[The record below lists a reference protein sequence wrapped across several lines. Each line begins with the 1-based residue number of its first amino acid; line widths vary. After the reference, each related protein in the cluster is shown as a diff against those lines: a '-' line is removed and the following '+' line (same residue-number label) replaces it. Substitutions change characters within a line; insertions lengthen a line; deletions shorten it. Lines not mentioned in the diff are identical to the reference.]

1 MGFVVEV
8 IMLGVAT
15 GVYVRRESSGDN
27 AASGSRG
34 WVSVGFVVTR
44 PVWRERR
51 EWQVIEPW
59 FQNANATRRSVVG
72 VLE

>member
-1 MGFVVEV
+1 MWFVVEV

-15 GVYVRRESSGDN
+15 GVYVRRESSDDH
-27 AASGSRG
+27 AASESQG
-34 WVSVGFVVTR
+34 WVSVGFVVTS

-51 EWQVIEPW
+51 EWQVIKPW
-59 FQNANATRRSVVG
+59 FTNANAARRGVVV